1 MVKSIAVVSPAGRMK
16 PDDFN
21 AGAAALQA
29 KGFDLH
35 IMPGA
40 VNHTGEYP
48 AYLAAS
54 DEVRAADLTAAFLDE
69 KIDLILCSRGG
80 YGCAR
85 LLDMLDWEALKQFDK
100 PVAGFSDITALHWA
114 MTRHG
119 VGTCIAGPMLKYLTS
134 PDELTW
140 HSFLDALDGKPVTLT
155 LPALRPGTV
164 SAPVLP
170 GNLTVAASLAGSAH
184 FPSGKDKIIL
194 LEEIGEAPY
203 RIDRMLTQLR
213 AAGLFDG
220 ALAVIFGRFT
230 DCGGFEK
237 VVPVLRDFTEYVQC
251 PVFYG
256 AQFGHE
262 MPMMS
267 FSSRA
272 AVTVNTL
279 K

>member
-1 MVKSIAVVSPAGRMK
+1 MIKSIAVVSPAGGMK
-16 PDDFN
+16 SDDFH

-29 KGFDLH
+29 KGFDLR

-40 VNHTGEYP
+40 IDSKEEHP

-85 LLDMLDWEALKQFDK
+85 LLDMLDWEALKQIDK

-119 VGTCIAGPMLKYLTS
+119 IGSFIASPMLKYLTS

-140 HSFLDALDGKPVTLT
+140 QSFLDALEGKPVSLT

-164 SAPVLP
+164 SGQILP

-213 AAGLFDG
+213 AAGLFEG

-237 VVPVLRDFTEYVQC
+237 VLPVLHDFSKYVKC

-267 FSSRA
+267 FSSRST
-272 AVTVNTL
+272 VTVSAL